1 MRTCRKMKKLRN
13 KKLKIKMDRQ
23 LENELYNDFE
33 KAMDDNI
40 SKMLNDAGYNYTE
53 AVNNSNLTVFHDN
66 FYNVNLDNCL
76 TVLFLG
82 HLLTL

>member
-1 MRTCRKMKKLRN
+1 
-13 KKLKIKMDRQ
+13 MDRQ

-53 AVNNSNLTVFHDN
+53 AVNNSNLTIDELKDAMRKMN
-66 FYNVNLDNCL
+66 ELDEEYKTYSTHGL
-76 TVLFLG
+76 T
-82 HLLTL
+82 